1 MTGKKIEITA
11 FDLAKRLI
19 KVKEIP
25 GSGDNPFILW
35 CLSLCHLSGSL
46 HDEISWCSAFVN
58 EIAFRLGLPRSE
70 SAAARSW
77 LKVGTPVSLEDAE
90 PGNDV
95 VILKRGTG
103 NQPGPEVINAPGH
116 VGFFGGIAGQ
126 YVIVLGGNQHDSVN
140 VSKFPVANILGVRRL
155 TPDAE

>member
-1 MTGKKIEITA
+1 MAAKKIEVTA
-11 FDLAKRLI
+11 FDLAKRLFGI
-19 KVKEIP
+19 KEIP
-25 GSGDNPFILW
+25 GTGDNPFILW
-35 CLSLCHLSGSL
+35 CLSLCHLSGPL

-77 LKVGTPVSLEDAE
+77 LKIGTPVSVENGE

-116 VGFFGGIAGQ
+116 VGFFGGIVDGQ
-126 YVIVLGGNQHDSVN
+126 YVIVRGGNQHDSVN
-140 VSKFPVANILGVRRL
+140 DSKFPVANILGIRRL
-155 TPDAE
+155 L